1 MDHLWASLPDELRQ
15 LVVVAYVRDATS
27 YDLARVAPLSP
38 AFLTAVRGE
47 RERRT
52 TPWWGGPW
60 TGFGD
65 NPNPFAPVDERGFWD
80 DKPWE
85 DDYLDPP
92 LTPAELERR
101 LLARACDS
109 GDLEVVQRQIA
120 KGTALDFTSNYDTP
134 LYLAVGNGHPTC
146 VRALLVAR
154 ASLLDVC
161 GEDRGAGI
169 FSLALYKGH
178 LDVVKVLTEFGV
190 PRWGRAFT
198 DDGDG
203 ELWAAEYC
211 GIPDGPLT
219 QEIEEFLVATRKYNP
234 RAGDPEV
241 YIRLQAEDKLALLM
255 EGSEEQQLDGVR
267 GLDFLAWS
275 HDCYNRT
282 DYHHDLFVQAARD
295 LLPSLRTAV
304 KSNRFEGKVR
314 AAVLELIEHIE
325 LETEDG
331 QLAQLEEKLSHDQWD
346 PVPERASLWAELK
359 ELLSDYP
366 NLRTYLV
373 LPEDLSAAS
382 TGAGL
387 PTGLGTEE
395 MGAATG
401 ALKEL
406 LQQRPASVS
415 DDELQFLLRQSP
427 EECLEARLGITEA
440 AEHEADVG
448 ERTRLVFLA
457 RVAELGRAAC
467 RLHRGRLSC
476 LQAPSWSAE
485 LLAGSI
491 VVD

>member
-27 YDLARVAPLSP
+27 YDLALVAPLSP
-38 AFLTAVRGE
+38 AFLTAVRDE

-60 TGFGD
+60 NESGP
-65 NPNPFAPVDERGFWD
+65 NPNLSAPVNERGLWNQ
-80 DKPWE
+80 PE
-85 DDYLDPP
+85 DHYLDPP
-92 LTPAELERR
+92 LTPAELDRR
-101 LLARACDS
+101 ILARACDS

-120 KGTALDFTSNYDTP
+120 KGTALDFTSWYDTP

-178 LDVVKVLTEFGV
+178 LDVVKVLTEFGM
-190 PRWGRAFT
+190 PRWGRSFI
-198 DDGDG
+198 DDDG

-275 HDCYNRT
+275 HNGFSFGN
-282 DYHHDLFVQAARD
+282 YHHDLFVQATRD

-304 KSNRFEGKVR
+304 KSNRFEGKVL

-325 LETEDG
+325 LEDENK

-366 NLRTYLV
+366 KLRTYLV
-373 LPEDLSAAS
+373 LPEDLGSPEPSSAAS
-382 TGAGL
+382 TGTGP
-387 PTGLGTEE
+387 PTGA
-395 MGAATG
+395 GASTG
-401 ALKEL
+401 
-406 LQQRPASVS
+406 QTSTQPGASTAYPS
-415 DDELQFLLRQSP
+415 SLEG
-427 EECLEARLGITEA
+427 CLVRSVLN
-440 AEHEADVG
+440 
-448 ERTRLVFLA
+448 
-457 RVAELGRAAC
+457 
-467 RLHRGRLSC
+467 
-476 LQAPSWSAE
+476 APSWERHSSPPHASWGCHGWLWVALRTLKE
-485 LLAGSI
+485 RPCCSRPNKRPRHGRQPHATCRF
-491 VVD
+491 